1 MLIMSIAVPAQEPS
15 ITWTGSGT
23 AEAPYEVSTAEEL
36 AAFRDAVNNGA
47 DYAGKTVA
55 LTADITLSDAW
66 TPIGNKSKQFKGT
79 FEGGGH
85 CIKYLNV
92 NINGDGY
99 QYGDSYGGLFGY
111 IGTGGTV
118 QNLGVTGKVSVIL
131 PNNDAYAGGI
141 AGRNKGTIKNCFTT
155 VEVEAWGGNSYTDS
169 YAGGIAGCN
178 QANISNCYATGEISL
193 ALYAGGIAGDS
204 DFSNDGTISYCYA
217 TGKVNNNQNAAGI
230 AYKQASVT
238 HCIALNTKGI
248 TSSGTIYRVSSIAGT
263 DNYASPLIDGTWA
276 DKGADKPNG
285 ADLTD
290 ENFINVTGANGAFT
304 GWTDTNWD
312 FTDNTKLPKLKGF
325 NGTQP
330 ADSITRESV
339 MRKPLITT
347 IASAEDLV
355 AFREAVNND
364 ADYAGKT
371 VTLTADITVT
381 GWTTGIGIK
390 AAQNDNNKP
399 FLGTFDGQGY
409 TITLEGSASL
419 FAVIGKAD
427 NLGGIVQNLGVN
439 ATITANA
446 NYVGGIVGYSLGTVR
461 NCYTEGAITN
471 ESFYTGG
478 IIGENGGTIQN
489 CYSTALCTGNNNTG
503 GIVGKNSGTIQQ
515 CYATGA
521 ITGESAGGIAGTF
534 GGSITLKNS
543 IALNTNITGNSTIRR
558 VGAGSLSGNYASP
571 LIPGTWTDK
580 GADKADGEDLTDENF
595 TNVTTATG
603 AFANWPT
610 DGANDWDFGNNTYL
624 PKLKGFS
631 TQPADGITRESV
643 MRKPLITT
651 IASKEDLVA
660 FRDAVNNGADY
671 AGKTVTLTA
680 DITVTGW
687 TTGIGILTNNQNDN
701 KPFLGIFD
709 GQGHTITLS
718 GSANLFA
725 MIGETGTVQNLGV
738 KATIAGNIS
747 YSFGGIG
754 GIAGY
759 NYGTVQNCYTEGSLT
774 NESNYTGGI
783 VAYNTTQ
790 GTIRNCYSTAS
801 CTANNIAGGIAGQNS
816 GTIQQCYATGAITG
830 GAEYSAGGI
839 AGSFSGSPTLKNC
852 IALNMGG
859 ITAFTKRR
867 VGGGSTLSGN
877 FGSPLIP
884 GEWTDKGADKENGA
898 DLTEANFIGT
908 EAGAGAFTDWQTAVW
923 DFSDNTAL
931 PKLKTTGLTSDKVIN
946 GQGDGSGNMPT
957 RADFLELP
965 IEISTAVSYE
975 AATHKDKDIVIKDG
989 GIFTI
994 ATDNASLKKLT
1005 IEEGGQV
1012 ITQKAFTVKELA
1024 HPITLGN
1031 KWTAYGSPVN
1041 MNAVAT
1047 SQTIYQL
1054 NGYSQPD
1061 AQFWNTRGDG
1071 SGTLLIQNRSLI
1083 ATEAIGVSATLSAP
1097 TSGSALVTIPADAA
1111 APTGEALYT
1120 GIFLFHANPTLKEVT
1135 IPVAYI
1141 LSDDGTRFERTDNA
1155 VVKPFQSYMVANAV
1169 TSAAVMELRS
1179 GGIPTANEP
1188 VALPDNTFRVWAA
1201 DGQLHLDASKP
1212 ADISIYNTAGQLVR
1226 RLALTGQQTVSLPR
1240 GIYFVHSNNITYKVS
1255 L

>member
-36 AAFRDAVNNGA
+36 AAFRDAVNNGET
-47 DYAGKTVA
+47 YEGKTVT
-55 LTADITLSDAW
+55 LTADITLSGNW

-85 CIKYLNV
+85 CIKDLNV

-111 IGTGGTV
+111 IGMGGTV

-155 VEVEAWGGNSYTDS
+155 VEVEAWGGNSYADS

-178 QANISNCYATGEISL
+178 QADISNCYATGEIST
-193 ALYAGGIAGDS
+193 ALYAGGIAGS
-204 DFSNDGTISYCYA
+204 NYSNDGNISYCYA
-217 TGKVNNNQNAAGI
+217 TGKVKSEQNAAGI
-230 AYKQASVT
+230 AYKQKSVT

-248 TSSGTIYRVSSIAGT
+248 TSSSTSYRVSSIAGT
-263 DNYASPLIDGTWA
+263 DNYASPLIDGTWT
-276 DKGADKPNG
+276 DKGADKQNG

-290 ENFINVTGANGAFT
+290 DNFINVTGATGATGAFI
-304 GWTDTNWD
+304 GWPTEGTNDWD
-312 FTDNTKLPKLKGF
+312 FGDNTNLPKLKGF
-325 NGTQP
+325 STQP

-347 IASAEDLV
+347 IASKEDLV
-355 AFREAVNND
+355 AFREAVNNGV
-364 ADYAGKT
+364 DYAGKT
-371 VTLTADITVT
+371 VTLTADITVAD
-381 GWTTGIGIK
+381 WTTGIGIK
-390 AAQNDNNKP
+390 ADPNNNNNNNKP
-399 FLGTFDGQGY
+399 FLGTFDGQGN

-427 NLGGIVQNLGVN
+427 NPGGIVQNLGVN

-446 NYVGGIVGYSLGTVR
+446 NNTGGIVGYSLGTVR

-471 ESFYTGG
+471 ESYYTGG
-478 IIGENGGTIQN
+478 IIGDNGGTIQD
-489 CYSTALCTGNNNTG
+489 CYSTALCTGNNYAG
-503 GIVGKNSGTIQQ
+503 GIVGKNSGTVQQ

-534 GGSITLKNS
+534 GGSIILKNS

-571 LIPGTWTDK
+571 LIPGTWADK
-580 GADKADGEDLTDENF
+580 GA
-595 TNVTTATG
+595 
-603 AFANWPT
+603 
-610 DGANDWDFGNNTYL
+610 NN
-624 PKLKGFS
+624 K
-631 TQPADGITRESV
+631 D
-643 MRKPLITT
+643 
-651 IASKEDLVA
+651 
-660 FRDAVNNGADY
+660 
-671 AGKTVTLTA
+671 
-680 DITVTGW
+680 
-687 TTGIGILTNNQNDN
+687 
-701 KPFLGIFD
+701 
-709 GQGHTITLS
+709 
-718 GSANLFA
+718 
-725 MIGETGTVQNLGV
+725 
-738 KATIAGNIS
+738 
-747 YSFGGIG
+747 
-754 GIAGY
+754 
-759 NYGTVQNCYTEGSLT
+759 
-774 NESNYTGGI
+774 
-783 VAYNTTQ
+783 
-790 GTIRNCYSTAS
+790 
-801 CTANNIAGGIAGQNS
+801 
-816 GTIQQCYATGAITG
+816 
-830 GAEYSAGGI
+830 
-839 AGSFSGSPTLKNC
+839 
-852 IALNMGG
+852 
-859 ITAFTKRR
+859 
-867 VGGGSTLSGN
+867 
-877 FGSPLIP
+877 
-884 GEWTDKGADKENGA
+884 GA
-898 DLTEANFIGT
+898 DLTEANFT
-908 EAGAGAFTDWQTAVW
+908 NSTAGQGAFINWTTASW
-923 DFSDNTAL
+923 DFSDNTRL
-931 PKLKTTGLTSDKVIN
+931 PKLKTTGLATDRVIS
-946 GQGDGSGNMPT
+946 GQGDDSGNMPA

-975 AATHKDKDIVIKDG
+975 AATHKDKDIVIKNG

-1041 MNAVAT
+1041 MNVVAT
-1047 SQTIYQL
+1047 TSQQFYRLSGYKSTGNQSWSSSGNTTGSTSYSIATL
-1054 NGYSQPD
+1054 N
-1061 AQFWNTRGDG
+1061 
-1071 SGTLLIQNRSLI
+1071 LI
-1083 ATEAIGVSATLSAP
+1083 ATEAANVPVTLTAP
-1097 TSGSALVTIPADAA
+1097 NTGNDLVTIPADVA

-1169 TSAAVMELRS
+1169 TSAAVMELRA

-1188 VALPDNTFRVWAA
+1188 VTLPDNTFRVWAA